1 MTAEDR
7 IQELLEE
14 IMEAQCTPEQ
24 ACATCPELLPEV
36 RKRWNHLQCVE
47 HQVGLFFPTST
58 RNADTD
64 PVGGSE
70 VTRLPQIDGYDVQ
83 SVLGRGGMGVVYRAR
98 HLKLNRTVALKMLLS
113 GAYADLHELAR
124 FQREA
129 EAVAGLNHPN
139 IVQIHDVGELDG
151 KPYFTMEF
159 VEGQSLAEALAGMPQ
174 PARPTAEFVA
184 TLARAVQVAHEGG
197 IIHRDLKP
205 ANVLLAMAGMPKIAD
220 FGLARRFESDAD
232 LTMSGARIGTPS
244 YMAPE
249 QAAGQTSL
257 IGPSAD
263 IYALGAIL
271 YEMLTGRPPFRAE
284 TAIETQR
291 QVVTEEPVSPSRLN
305 PKVPRDLETICLKCL
320 HKEPTR
326 RYVTAA
332 ALADDLQRYLRGEPV
347 LARRVS
353 IFERARK
360 WTNRH
365 RALTTAMISSVL
377 LAIFLLSAGWWM
389 MLDQAVTTHAVQQ
402 DFQDVV
408 RAEGRSSWPE
418 ARMAL
423 ARANARLG
431 DRQATALRDSLQQY
445 ERELNFVERLEAIRL
460 DRLNPEIEGDKFVRA
475 VGEYESAF
483 GETAFFDMR
492 QPPSVVA
499 AKIRAT
505 SIAPAVVVALDDWA
519 CCARD
524 KARRDEL
531 FEVARQVDGDEIS
544 SRMFD
549 PELWTNR
556 EVLTKYVQDAPI
568 DDRSV
573 QLLIYMGER
582 LRSLEGDPAPLFKRL
597 QQAYPSDF
605 HVNLMLALAVHKNGN
620 PWEGMRFYQAAIAI
634 RPTIAVPHSNLG
646 AALTEVGRMEDALEQ
661 FGIAMRLEPKSY
673 DYRFNYALALRRLE
687 RNEEAIR
694 ELRLIPEDA
703 PRYAVAVALIGRCLV
718 SLNRGEEA
726 NIESRRALALNPQIW
741 EAHRALRDGLVQ
753 LNQLEEARTAWQ
765 QTIALQPPD
774 HSTWDGYAELC
785 MYLGHTDEYQ
795 RARGLLLS
803 RFGGST
809 DPPMAERAGR
819 ACLFMPLSDD
829 ELQPAATLIDRA
841 LAADPIRYRGVM
853 PYYRFAKSLAEYRA
867 GRLDN
872 ARALLDSETLKV
884 LGPAP
889 ILVFAMIHHRQG
901 ESEVARQALEAAVAR
916 FDWNPAKANNREA
929 WMYHILR
936 READKMIPPGG
947 PVSEAK

>member
-389 MLDQAVTTHAVQQ
+389 MLDQAVT
-402 DFQDVV
+402 
-408 RAEGRSSWPE
+408 GRKPGWPWRGQTLDLVTDRPQRFVTVFSSTN
-418 ARMAL
+418 
-423 ARANARLG
+423 AN
-431 DRQATALRDSLQQY
+431 
-445 ERELNFVERLEAIRL
+445 
-460 DRLNPEIEGDKFVRA
+460 
-475 VGEYESAF
+475 
-483 GETAFFDMR
+483 
-492 QPPSVVA
+492 
-499 AKIRAT
+499 
-505 SIAPAVVVALDDWA
+505 
-519 CCARD
+519 
-524 KARRDEL
+524 
-531 FEVARQVDGDEIS
+531 
-544 SRMFD
+544 
-549 PELWTNR
+549 
-556 EVLTKYVQDAPI
+556 
-568 DDRSV
+568 
-573 QLLIYMGER
+573 
-582 LRSLEGDPAPLFKRL
+582 
-597 QQAYPSDF
+597 
-605 HVNLMLALAVHKNGN
+605 
-620 PWEGMRFYQAAIAI
+620 
-634 RPTIAVPHSNLG
+634 
-646 AALTEVGRMEDALEQ
+646 
-661 FGIAMRLEPKSY
+661 
-673 DYRFNYALALRRLE
+673 
-687 RNEEAIR
+687 
-694 ELRLIPEDA
+694 
-703 PRYAVAVALIGRCLV
+703 
-718 SLNRGEEA
+718 
-726 NIESRRALALNPQIW
+726 
-741 EAHRALRDGLVQ
+741 
-753 LNQLEEARTAWQ
+753 
-765 QTIALQPPD
+765 
-774 HSTWDGYAELC
+774 
-785 MYLGHTDEYQ
+785 
-795 RARGLLLS
+795 
-803 RFGGST
+803 
-809 DPPMAERAGR
+809 
-819 ACLFMPLSDD
+819 
-829 ELQPAATLIDRA
+829 
-841 LAADPIRYRGVM
+841 
-853 PYYRFAKSLAEYRA
+853 
-867 GRLDN
+867 
-872 ARALLDSETLKV
+872 
-884 LGPAP
+884 
-889 ILVFAMIHHRQG
+889 
-901 ESEVARQALEAAVAR
+901 
-916 FDWNPAKANNREA
+916 
-929 WMYHILR
+929 
-936 READKMIPPGG
+936 
-947 PVSEAK
+947 